1 MKRYIKVLILIF
13 LTISIVGCTGDKDSA
28 KARQAWAEKKGSD
41 IVIGIAGRIKFM
53 KEVTKFL
60 DGVYM
65 AVDEING
72 NSGVNGRKIQIVEAD
87 DKASTMEGTFIAQK
101 FVDNPK
107 VVAVI
112 GHTSTHVSIPTST
125 IYEKA
130 GVVMLSPIV
139 SNPKLTQRGYQY
151 VFQNIPSD
159 YEIGKEMAIY
169 AKKQG
174 HKRIAIY
181 YADTPYGKGLANA
194 FEDVAVENGITII
207 DRTCSYTDEY
217 EFERAINKW
226 KALDVDGVFVADSV
240 RTGKEFILKIKE
252 TGIDVP
258 ILGGDGLDAN
268 FIDELGEAS
277 EGAAIATIFN
287 PDDNNPR
294 LQSFIDKFEAKYKD
308 KPDVWALQGYD
319 SIMLL
324 AHAIEKADS
333 SAPSEI
339 AKSLRSIEA
348 FQGVT
353 DKMSFD
359 ENGRAQGKVVY
370 KKIVRNGKFQYLK

>member
-1 MKRYIKVLILIF
+1 MKRYFKMMILIV
-13 LTISIVGCTGDKDSA
+13 LTISLVGCIGNENSDR
-28 KARQAWAEKKGSD
+28 ARQAWAEKKDGN
-41 IVIGIAGRIKFM
+41 IVIGVAGRIKFM
-53 KEVTKFL
+53 KDVTKFL

-65 AVDEING
+65 AVDEINE
-72 NSGVNGRKIQIVEAD
+72 NGGIEGRRIQIIEAD
-87 DKASTMEGTFIAQK
+87 DKASIMEGTVIAQK
-101 FVDNPK
+101 FIDNPK

-139 SNPKLTQRGYQY
+139 SNPKLTQRGYKY

-159 YEIGKEMAIY
+159 YEIGKEMAVF

-194 FEDVAVENGITII
+194 FEDVAVENDITII
-207 DRTCSYTDEY
+207 DRTSSYTDAY

-226 KALDVDGVFVADSV
+226 KALDVDGVFVADSI
-240 RTGKEFILKIKE
+240 RTGKEFILKLKE

-258 ILGGDGLDAN
+258 ILGGDGLDTN
-268 FIDELGEAS
+268 FIEELGQAS

-287 PDDNNPR
+287 HDDNNPR
-294 LQSFIDKFEAKYKD
+294 LQSFIDKFQAKYKTQ
-308 KPDVWALQGYD
+308 PDVWALQGYD
-319 SIMLL
+319 SIKLL
-324 AHAIEKADS
+324 AYAIEKAGGS
-333 SAPSEI
+333 VPSQI
-339 AKSLRSIEA
+339 AKSLHSIEE
-348 FQGVT
+348 FEGVI
-353 DKMSFD
+353 DKISFD
-359 ENGRAQGKVVY
+359 ENGRVKGKVVY
-370 KKIVRNGKFQYLK
+370 KKIVVSGKFKYIE